1 MTAPQNLLDNGAT
14 IFRKAAIWGPYHL
27 GHFLGNAAEIIA
39 GEARFR
45 LNQFQRAASAP
56 PKAMDSG
63 TSIQNIG
70 PLQFFT
76 GLSEHAGRRGGEMPW
91 HYMQGLCDNQITRKD
106 KRAELM
112 GTLAQLP
119 RNVSF
124 TFKATPDMRD
134 PGIVREAF
142 EKAGFTHNIRPTMI
156 YRGKEGEDPIDRLER
171 PMGKYV
177 RSARRELE
185 IVPMTPDEFYD
196 YYKKNLNTK
205 FSHFHLNIE
214 RTLMQ
219 SAAAGST
226 PDIKIIAARRKDEP
240 HLVDA
245 ALIHSTGS
253 DGYCRLLR
261 LSFRKAA
268 EDDTAKPHQHAAKML
283 IVEAMT
289 RANNRG
295 LPVDTDGF
303 TEGGRTTFMRYGVFD
318 EVERSVFRRN
328 ALGRIPHY
336 WTDRHL

>member
-1 MTAPQNLLDNGAT
+1 MTTPQNLLDNGAAL
-14 IFRKAAIWGPYHL
+14 FRKAAKWGPYHL
-27 GHFLGNAAEIIA
+27 RHFLGNAAEIVA
-39 GEARFR
+39 GETRFR
-45 LNQFQRAASAP
+45 LNQLQRATSAP
-56 PKAMDSG
+56 QKAMDGG
-63 TSIQNIG
+63 TSIQSIG

-76 GLSEHAGRRGGEMPW
+76 GLSKHAGRRGGEIPW
-91 HYMQGLCDNQITRKD
+91 HYMQGLCDNQSTRQS
-106 KRAELM
+106 KRDQLM
-112 GTLAQLP
+112 GTIAQLP

-124 TFKATPDMRD
+124 TFKAAPDIRD
-134 PGIVREAF
+134 LDIVREAF
-142 EKAGFTHNIRPTMI
+142 EKAGFTHRIKPTMI
-156 YRGKEGEDPIDRLER
+156 YRGKEGEDPVDRLER

-185 IVPMTPDEFYD
+185 IVPMTSDQFYD
-196 YYKKNLNTK
+196 YYQKNLSDR

-219 SAAAGST
+219 SAAAGSI
-226 PDIKIIAARRKDEP
+226 PDINIIAARRKDAP

-268 EDDTAKPHQHAAKML
+268 ESDTAKPHQHAAKML

-318 EVERSVFRRN
+318 EVERSVFERK
-328 ALGRIPHY
+328 ALSRIPHY